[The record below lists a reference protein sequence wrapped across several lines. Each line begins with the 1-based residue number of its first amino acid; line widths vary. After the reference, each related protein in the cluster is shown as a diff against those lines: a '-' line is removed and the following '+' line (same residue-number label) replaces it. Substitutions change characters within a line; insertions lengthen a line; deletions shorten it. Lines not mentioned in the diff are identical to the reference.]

1 MRSVLVTGGAGYI
14 GSVLIPKLL
23 INRYKVYL
31 VDNMIYGSDGVCSNQ
46 YLKVINKDYR
56 EVDFEKDKI
65 KNIETVIHLASIN
78 FSSAFSVS
86 KNNGKLIN
94 EEGSIK
100 FFDYCKK
107 SLVKKFI
114 YLTSSSI
121 YGENLSFDKTF
132 VETDSLNPTSN
143 FSNCEK
149 NVQSYFLENSNEK
162 FSTLILRIGEVVG
175 YSPRMRFDLEL
186 NNMIKEGFLS
196 NKINIKNS
204 QSKFSMVS
212 INYLADLI
220 CFLLYKKEIF
230 LKKDNIFNVANYSDT
245 FEGIAKLIK
254 EKFGLL
260 KKDSTFLINSL
271 DKDKKKNL
279 EIDIK
284 KLNMIMPNKFKLN
297 NKLKLDNAINSII
310 LSFNRSRFGNNIND
324 EKLYNDLFLKKNNI
338 F

>member
-78 FSSAFSVS
+78 FSSAFSIS

-121 YGENLSFDKTF
+121 YGENLSFDK
-132 VETDSLNPTSN
+132 NKN
-143 FSNCEK
+143 FE
-149 NVQSYFLENSNEK
+149 
-162 FSTLILRIGEVVG
+162 
-175 YSPRMRFDLEL
+175 
-186 NNMIKEGFLS
+186 
-196 NKINIKNS
+196 
-204 QSKFSMVS
+204 
-212 INYLADLI
+212 
-220 CFLLYKKEIF
+220 
-230 LKKDNIFNVANYSDT
+230 
-245 FEGIAKLIK
+245 
-254 EKFGLL
+254 
-260 KKDSTFLINSL
+260 
-271 DKDKKKNL
+271 
-279 EIDIK
+279 
-284 KLNMIMPNKFKLN
+284 
-297 NKLKLDNAINSII
+297 
-310 LSFNRSRFGNNIND
+310 
-324 EKLYNDLFLKKNNI
+324 
-338 F
+338 